1 MDNIIDKL
9 TDACIA
15 HFNLE
20 QRDLHSSTRKE
31 NVILAKHILWYV
43 LHSEFGISAGDI
55 SKEFYRTK
63 RQVFG
68 AINKVKKGVKK
79 KRYYKELYNSFM
91 ERIKEEHLCCTKG
104 LN

>member
-9 TDACIA
+9 TDACIV

-68 AINKVKKGVKK
+68 AIRKVKELVKK
-79 KRYYKELYNSFM
+79 RRYYKELYNSF
-91 ERIKEEHLCCTKG
+91 RHLYTNEH
-104 LN
+104 

>member
-9 TDACIA
+9 TDACIV

-68 AINKVKKGVKK
+68 AINKVKKGLKK
-79 KRYYKELYNSFM
+79 KRYYKELYKSFM
-91 ERIKEEHLCCTKG
+91 ALIYKRTLK
-104 LN
+104 